1 MLHKIDFGRLK
12 INKNDVKK
20 QERGTINT
28 FYKKNRKFVVTVSD
42 NGPVTVI
49 YNIKK
54 YVLHAS
60 IKWLNSGTK
69 AYIKLDC
76 LNCITKYNKHMGR
89 VHSIDA
95 MDGVYRTDVCGMKWL

>member
-1 MLHKIDFGRLK
+1 MLHQIDFGRLK
-12 INKNDVKK
+12 INKNYVKK

-28 FYKKNRKFVVTVSD
+28 FYKKNRKFVVIVSD

-54 YVLHAS
+54 YVPHAS

-69 AYIKLDC
+69 LTSNLIAWTVSP
-76 LNCITKYNKHMGR
+76 NITSTW
-89 VHSIDA
+89 VECT
-95 MDGVYRTDVCGMKWL
+95 V